1 MLSCMGSFN
10 EMLVATS
17 EGGQSIEGTAAGG
30 VSGFAFAAGES
41 AFASMDLMLDRTT
54 SDPDGVEVWDGPR
67 VNVALLAL
75 FSAAGPTP
83 ATTVDDLFRSACRLA
98 GWCV

>member
-10 EMLVATS
+10 EMLVVSS

-30 VSGFAFAAGES
+30 VSGFAAAGES

-75 FSAAGPTP
+75 FSATGATP
-83 ATTVDDLFRSACRLA
+83 ATTVDDLFRSACLLA
-98 GWCV
+98 GWCI

>member
-10 EMLVATS
+10 EMLVVSS
-17 EGGQSIEGTAAGG
+17 EGGQSIEEAAGG
-30 VSGFAFAAGES
+30 VSGFAAAGES

-75 FSAAGPTP
+75 FSATGPTP
-83 ATTVDDLFRSACRLA
+83 ATTVDDLFRSSCLLA